1 MDVTTVLGL
10 IIGVFVV
17 TLAILTGSDL
27 WIFLNLPGFLI
38 VVGGTFAATLIKFPL
53 SGMFVAFTAG
63 VKAAFVNEHDNPR
76 ELIDLAIRLTKR
88 ARKSGLLSLERVKVA
103 NSFFKKGVQL
113 CVDGRDVE
121 FIRKM
126 LTKEMDMAIM
136 RQEVGEKVFAAI
148 GDSAPAFG
156 MFGTLVGLVQMLS
169 TMSDPTSIGRSM
181 TVALLTTPYGVLI
194 AHLVALP
201 ISEKLRRKSE
211 QERENRLLIIEG
223 VVQIHDRQNPHGA
236 GRAPRGLPCPKSN
249 ASASKAPLRP
259 VTAGQATPKSAL
271 RGRPLE
277 DGPRIESHE
286 GPQSGR

>member
-1 MDVTTVLGL
+1 MDITTVLGL
-10 IIGVFVV
+10 IIGIIVV

-53 SGMFVAFTAG
+53 SGMFVAFTVG
-63 VKAAFVNEHDNPR
+63 IKAAFVNEHDNPR

-88 ARKSGLLSLERVKVA
+88 ARKSGLLSLERIKVA
-103 NSFFKKGVQL
+103 NTFFKKGVQL
-113 CVDGRDVE
+113 CVDGRDAE

-126 LTKEMDMAIM
+126 LTKEMDLAIM

-169 TMSDPTSIGRSM
+169 NMSDPTTIGRAM
-181 TVALLTTPYGVLI
+181 AVALLTTLYGVLI

-201 ISEKLRRKSE
+201 ISEKLRAKSE

-223 VVQIHDRQNPHGA
+223 IVQIHGRQNPSVLVEVLEAFLPEKQRLGGDGA
-236 GRAPRGLPCPKSN
+236 PPARNRRASDTKTNP
-249 ASASKAPLRP
+249 AAA
-259 VTAGQATPKSAL
+259 AL
-271 RGRPLE
+271 RRRSE
-277 DGPRIESHE
+277 DRRS
-286 GPQSGR
+286 